1 MSFLLKSTRERAE
14 VWKPLFQKA
23 LPDLAFHIWPE
34 TGNPEDVRFM
44 AAWEP
49 PADLLQRFP
58 NLEVLFSV
66 GAGVDQFDMSA
77 IPEHVTIIRMIEPGL
92 TDGMVDYVLWATLT
106 LHREIL
112 TYLAQQKQHVW
123 KTRHNKI
130 ASQRRVGVMG
140 LGTLGTPVARAL
152 AHAGFNCRGWSRS
165 RHAVPD
171 VTCYAGGEELDAFL
185 AETDILVCLLP
196 LTDATRGMLNADL
209 FAKLPKGAQ
218 VINVARGAHLVT
230 QDLLA
235 ALDSGQIGA
244 AILDVTDPEPLPA
257 ESPLWAHPNVL
268 VTPHV
273 ASNSQTETAGR
284 VLLDT
289 VQRYLAGERDF
300 PSKVDRSKGY

>member
-14 VWKPLFQKA
+14 VWKPLFNKA
-23 LPDLAFHIWPE
+23 LPDLAFHVWPE
-34 TGNPEDVRFM
+34 TGAPEDVRFM

-49 PADLLQRFP
+49 PADLLKRFP

-66 GAGVDQFDMSA
+66 GAGVDQFDMNT

-106 LHREIL
+106 LHREIP
-112 TYLAQQKQHVW
+112 TYLVQQKQHVW

-130 ASQRRVGVMG
+130 AAQRRVGVMG
-140 LGTLGTPVARAL
+140 LGTLGSPVVQAL
-152 AHAGFNCRGWSRS
+152 AHAGFDCSGWSRS
-165 RHAVPD
+165 RHTLAN
-171 VTCYAGGEELDAFL
+171 VTCYAGSDELDAFL
-185 AETDILVCLLP
+185 ASSDILVCLLP

-209 FAKLPKGAQ
+209 FARLPKGAQ
-218 VINVARGAHLVT
+218 IINVARGAHLVT
-230 QDLLA
+230 ADLLA

-257 ESPLWAHPNVL
+257 DSPLWDHPNVM

-273 ASNSQTETAGR
+273 ASNSQTETAGC

-300 PSKVDRSKGY
+300 PSKVDRSQGY